1 MSATVSTLP
10 LNASAAPVQ
19 AQEAEIRRVFELH
32 AASARRLRTS
42 TVEQRIAR
50 LKRLREVLLAHREEV
65 VEAGVADFRRPAVEI
80 EMTELMPVLMDISD
94 TCRKLKKWL
103 KPRRIRATAMMFGT
117 RAWTRYEARGR
128 CLIIAPWNYPVTL
141 TLGPLVP
148 AVACGNAVMVKTSEV
163 APNFS
168 PFAAKYFQGTY
179 LLGMAAAK
187 LSKTGKLG
195 SVSAF
200 AIPELITSI
209 NAFTLGAQ
217 AVNPD
222 VEVSV
227 VWVNSWFDPAKEQEA
242 AKALMAQNCDVIF
255 SNAQDTP
262 SVISACEEAGVY
274 AFNLNSSMKKYAEK
288 TYLGCVA
295 TDWSPF
301 FTASVDAHLAGSF
314 KGANTFLGV
323 EDKVVQVVDWNP
335 AIPADTMARIKETE
349 AKIADGSFSPFTGPI
364 TKADGS
370 EAVASG
376 ATMAD
381 AEIVA
386 MDWHVKGVTTPLPK

>member
-1 MSATVSTLP
+1 MLNNITRRHFVQGLAATGLATAFAGKAAFAADEPLGITLVVP
-10 LNASAAPVQ
+10 SPIGDVGWGHALAAGLEPVKAAYGDKVKVTVIENIMEGPDADRIMNKTVADGNKFLIAGSFGYQ
-19 AQEAEIRRVFELH
+19 NGALQIARRDPSVTVLH
-32 AASARRLRTS
+32 ASGF
-42 TVEQRIAR
+42 Q
-50 LKRLREVLLAHREEV
+50 
-65 VEAGVADFRRPAVEI
+65 
-80 EMTELMPVLMDISD
+80 
-94 TCRKLKKWL
+94 
-103 KPRRIRATAMMFGT
+103 
-117 RAWTRYEARGR
+117 
-128 CLIIAPWNYPVTL
+128 
-141 TLGPLVP
+141 
-148 AVACGNAVMVKTSEV
+148 V

-179 LLGMAAAK
+179 LLGIAAAK

-217 AVNPD
+217 TVNPD
-222 VEVSV
+222 IQVSV

-242 AKALMAQNCDVIF
+242 AKALIAQNCDVIF

-262 SVISACEEAGVY
+262 SVVAACEEAGVY

-288 TYLGCVA
+288 KYLGCVA

-301 FTASVDAHLAGSF
+301 FKASVDAHLAGSF

-323 EDKVVQVVDWNP
+323 GDKVVAVTDWS
-335 AIPADTMARIKETE
+335 ADIPADTMATIKDVE

-370 EAVASG
+370 EGVAAG
-376 ATMAD
+376 ATLDD
-381 AEIVA
+381 AAIVA
-386 MDWHVKGVTTPLPK
+386 LDWHVKGVTTPLPK

>member
-1 MSATVSTLP
+1 MTNLTRRTLMQAAAATGLAGVFASRSAFAADEPLGIALIVPSPVGDVGWAHALSAGLEPVKAAYGDKVKISVIENVAEGPDADRIMNKVVADGNKFLIAGSFGYQNGALQIARRDPSVTV
-10 LNASAAPVQ
+10 
-19 AQEAEIRRVFELH
+19 LH
-32 AASARRLRTS
+32 ASGF
-42 TVEQRIAR
+42 Q
-50 LKRLREVLLAHREEV
+50 
-65 VEAGVADFRRPAVEI
+65 
-80 EMTELMPVLMDISD
+80 
-94 TCRKLKKWL
+94 
-103 KPRRIRATAMMFGT
+103 
-117 RAWTRYEARGR
+117 
-128 CLIIAPWNYPVTL
+128 
-141 TLGPLVP
+141 
-148 AVACGNAVMVKTSEV
+148 V

-179 LLGMAAAK
+179 LLGMAAAA

-209 NAFTLGAQ
+209 NAFALGAQ
-217 AVNPD
+217 SVNPD
-222 VEVSV
+222 IEVSV

-242 AKALMAQNCDVIF
+242 AKALIAQDCDVIF

-288 TYLGCVA
+288 TYLGCVT

-301 FTASVDAHLAGSF
+301 FKASVDAHLAGKF
-314 KGANTFLGV
+314 VGANAFLGV
-323 EDKVVQVVDWNP
+323 AEAVVEVVDWNP
-335 AIPADTMARIKETE
+335 NIPAETMAKIKELE

-370 EAVASG
+370 EGVAAG
-376 ATMAD
+376 ATLPDGDIA
-381 AEIVA
+381 A
-386 MDWHVKGVTTPLPK
+386 MNWHVKGVATPLPK

>member
-1 MSATVSTLP
+1 MTNLTRRTLMQAAAATGLASVFSSRSVFAADEPLGIALVVPSPVGDVGWAHALSAGLDPIKAAYGDKVKVTVIENVAEGPDADRIMNKVVADGAKVLIAGSFGYQNGALQIARRDPSATV
-10 LNASAAPVQ
+10 
-19 AQEAEIRRVFELH
+19 LH
-32 AASARRLRTS
+32 ASGF
-42 TVEQRIAR
+42 Q
-50 LKRLREVLLAHREEV
+50 
-65 VEAGVADFRRPAVEI
+65 
-80 EMTELMPVLMDISD
+80 
-94 TCRKLKKWL
+94 
-103 KPRRIRATAMMFGT
+103 
-117 RAWTRYEARGR
+117 
-128 CLIIAPWNYPVTL
+128 
-141 TLGPLVP
+141 
-148 AVACGNAVMVKTSEV
+148 V

-179 LLGMAAAK
+179 LLGMAAAA

-217 AVNPD
+217 AVNPNI
-222 VEVSV
+222 EVSV

-242 AKALMAQNCDVIF
+242 AKALIAQNCDVIF

-274 AFNLNSSMKKYAEK
+274 AFNLNSSMKKYAPK
-288 TYLGCVA
+288 KYLGCVT

-301 FTASVDAHLAGSF
+301 FKASVDAHLAGTF
-314 KGANTFLGV
+314 KGQNAFLGV
-323 EDKVVQVVDWNP
+323 ADKVVEVVDWN
-335 AIPADTMARIKETE
+335 ADIPADTMTKIKELE

-370 EAVASG
+370 EAVAAGVTLPDS
-376 ATMAD
+376 D
-381 AEIVA
+381 IVA
-386 MDWHVKGVTTPLPK
+386 MDWHVKGVATPLPK

>member
-1 MSATVSTLP
+1 MTLK
-10 LNASAAPVQ
+10 LTRRTLMKSVALTGVASAIGGRTAFAADEPLGITLVVPSPVGDVGWGH
-19 AQEAEIRRVFELH
+19 ALAAGLEPVKAAYGDKVKVTVIENIAEGPDADRIMNKTVADGNHFLIAGSFGYQNGALQIARRNPNVTVLH
-32 AASARRLRTS
+32 AS
-42 TVEQRIAR
+42 
-50 LKRLREVLLAHREEV
+50 
-65 VEAGVADFRRPAVEI
+65 GF
-80 EMTELMPVLMDISD
+80 
-94 TCRKLKKWL
+94 
-103 KPRRIRATAMMFGT
+103 
-117 RAWTRYEARGR
+117 
-128 CLIIAPWNYPVTL
+128 
-141 TLGPLVP
+141 
-148 AVACGNAVMVKTSEV
+148 EV

-179 LLGMAAAK
+179 LMGMAAAA

-217 AVNPD
+217 AVNPNI
-222 VEVSV
+222 EVSV

-242 AKALMAQNCDVIF
+242 AKALIAQNCDVIF

-262 SVISACEEAGVY
+262 SVISACEEAGVH
-274 AFNLNSSMKKYAEK
+274 AFNLNSSMKSYAPK

-301 FTASVDAHLAGSF
+301 FKASVDAHMAGNF
-314 KGANTFLGV
+314 KGANAFLGV
-323 EDKVVQVVDWNP
+323 ADKVVEVVDWSP
-335 AIPADTMARIKETE
+335 DVPADVMGKIKEAE

-370 EAVASG
+370 AGVAEG
-376 ATMAD
+376 TTMTD
-381 AEIVA
+381 GEIVS
-386 MDWHVKGVTTPLPK
+386 MNWHVKGVTTPLPQ

>member
-1 MSATVSTLP
+1 MLNNLTRRTLVKGLAATGLAGVLGGRAAFAAGEPLGITLVIP
-10 LNASAAPVQ
+10 SPVGDVGWGHALAAGLDPIKAAYGDKVKITVIENIPEGPDADRIMNKTVADGNKFLVAGSFGYQ
-19 AQEAEIRRVFELH
+19 NGALQIARRDPSVTVLH
-32 AASARRLRTS
+32 ASGF
-42 TVEQRIAR
+42 Q
-50 LKRLREVLLAHREEV
+50 
-65 VEAGVADFRRPAVEI
+65 
-80 EMTELMPVLMDISD
+80 
-94 TCRKLKKWL
+94 
-103 KPRRIRATAMMFGT
+103 
-117 RAWTRYEARGR
+117 
-128 CLIIAPWNYPVTL
+128 
-141 TLGPLVP
+141 
-148 AVACGNAVMVKTSEV
+148 V

-179 LLGMAAAK
+179 LLGIAAAK

-217 AVNPD
+217 TVNPD
-222 VEVSV
+222 IEVSV

-274 AFNLNSSMKKYAEK
+274 AFNLNSSMKKYAPTK
-288 TYLGCVA
+288 YLGCIA

-301 FTASVDAHLAGSF
+301 FKASVDAHLAGTF
-314 KGANTFLGV
+314 KGANAFLGV
-323 EDKVVQVVDWNP
+323 TENVVDVVDWN
-335 AIPADTMARIKETE
+335 ADIPADTMATIKALE

-364 TKADGS
+364 AKADGS
-370 EAVASG
+370 EGVAAG
-376 ATMAD
+376 ATLED
-381 AEIVA
+381 SVIVA

>member
-1 MSATVSTLP
+1 MLDNLTRRTLMKGLAATGLAGALGSRLAVAADEP
-10 LNASAAPVQ
+10 LGIALVVPSPVGEGPDADRIMNKTVADGNKFLIAGSFGYQ
-19 AQEAEIRRVFELH
+19 NGALQIARRNPGVTVLH
-32 AASARRLRTS
+32 ASGF
-42 TVEQRIAR
+42 Q
-50 LKRLREVLLAHREEV
+50 
-65 VEAGVADFRRPAVEI
+65 
-80 EMTELMPVLMDISD
+80 
-94 TCRKLKKWL
+94 
-103 KPRRIRATAMMFGT
+103 
-117 RAWTRYEARGR
+117 
-128 CLIIAPWNYPVTL
+128 
-141 TLGPLVP
+141 
-148 AVACGNAVMVKTSEV
+148 V

-179 LLGMAAAK
+179 LLGMAAAA

-217 AVNPD
+217 AVKPD
-222 VEVSV
+222 IEVSV

-242 AKALMAQNCDVIF
+242 AKALIAQKCDVIF

-262 SVISACEEAGVY
+262 SVIAACEEAGVY
-274 AFNLNSSMKKYAEK
+274 AFNLNSSMKKYALK

-301 FTASVDAHLAGSF
+301 FKASVDAHLAGTF
-314 KGANTFLGV
+314 KGANAFLGV
-323 EDKVVQVVDWNP
+323 ADKVVEVVDWN
-335 AIPADTMARIKETE
+335 ADIPADTMARIEE
-349 AKIADGSFSPFTGPI
+349 VGAKIADGSFSPFTGPI

-370 EAVASG
+370 ESVASG
-376 ATMAD
+376 KTMAD

-386 MDWHVKGVTTPLPK
+386 MNWHVKGVTTPLPK

>member
-1 MSATVSTLP
+1 MTNISRRTLMQGVAAAGLAGAFGGRAAFAAGDPLGITLVVPSPIGDVGWGHALAAGLEPIKAAYGDKVKVTVVENIPEGPDADRIMTKTVADGNKFLIAGSFGYQNGALQI
-10 LNASAAPVQ
+10 A
-19 AQEAEIRRVFELH
+19 RRNPDVTVLH
-32 AASARRLRTS
+32 ASGF
-42 TVEQRIAR
+42 Q
-50 LKRLREVLLAHREEV
+50 
-65 VEAGVADFRRPAVEI
+65 
-80 EMTELMPVLMDISD
+80 
-94 TCRKLKKWL
+94 
-103 KPRRIRATAMMFGT
+103 
-117 RAWTRYEARGR
+117 
-128 CLIIAPWNYPVTL
+128 
-141 TLGPLVP
+141 
-148 AVACGNAVMVKTSEV
+148 V

-179 LLGMAAAK
+179 LLGMAAAA

-217 AVNPD
+217 AVNPNI
-222 VEVSV
+222 EVSV

-242 AKALMAQNCDVIF
+242 AKALIAQKCDVIF

-274 AFNLNSSMKKYAEK
+274 AFNLNSSMKKYAPK
-288 TYLGCVA
+288 TYLGCVS

-301 FTASVDAHLAGSF
+301 FKASVDAHLAGTF

-323 EDKVVQVVDWNP
+323 ADKVVEVVDWHP
-335 AIPADTMARIKETE
+335 SIPADTMTKIKAAE
-349 AKIADGSFSPFTGPI
+349 AKIADGSLSPFTGPI
-364 TKADGS
+364 SKADGS
-370 EAVASG
+370 EG
-376 ATMAD
+376 AAAGKTLTD
-381 AEIVA
+381 GEIVA

>member
-1 MSATVSTLP
+1 MTAINRRTL
-10 LNASAAPVQ
+10 LKSVALSGLASAIGARVTLAADEPLGIALVVPSPIGDVGWGHALAAGLEPVKAAYGDKVKVTVLENIPEGPDADRIMNKAVADGNKVLIAGSFGYQ
-19 AQEAEIRRVFELH
+19 NGALQIARRNPGVTVLH
-32 AASARRLRTS
+32 ASGF
-42 TVEQRIAR
+42 Q
-50 LKRLREVLLAHREEV
+50 
-65 VEAGVADFRRPAVEI
+65 
-80 EMTELMPVLMDISD
+80 
-94 TCRKLKKWL
+94 
-103 KPRRIRATAMMFGT
+103 
-117 RAWTRYEARGR
+117 
-128 CLIIAPWNYPVTL
+128 
-141 TLGPLVP
+141 
-148 AVACGNAVMVKTSEV
+148 V

-179 LLGMAAAK
+179 LMGMAAAALTK
-187 LSKTGKLG
+187 SGKLG

-217 AVNPD
+217 AVKPD
-222 VEVSV
+222 IEVSV

-242 AKALMAQNCDVIF
+242 AKALIAQGCDVIF

-274 AFNLNSSMKKYAEK
+274 AFNLNSSMKSYAPK

-301 FTASVDAHLAGSF
+301 FKASVDAHVAGTF
-314 KGANTFLGV
+314 KGANAFLGV
-323 EDKVVQVVDWNP
+323 SDKVVEVVDWNP
-335 AIPADTMARIKETE
+335 AVPADTVAKIKEAE

-370 EAVASG
+370 EAVAAGKTLSDG
-376 ATMAD
+376 
-381 AEIVA
+381 EIVA
-386 MDWHVKGVTTPLPK
+386 MDWHVKGVATPLPK

>member
-1 MSATVSTLP
+1 MTKITRRTLMQGAAATGLVGAFGARAALAAGEPLGITLVVPSPIGDVGWGHALAAGLDPIKAAYGDKVKVTVVENIPEGPDADRIMNKTVADGNKFLIAGSFGYQNGALQIARRNPQVS
-10 LNASAAPVQ
+10 V
-19 AQEAEIRRVFELH
+19 LH
-32 AASARRLRTS
+32 ASGF
-42 TVEQRIAR
+42 Q
-50 LKRLREVLLAHREEV
+50 
-65 VEAGVADFRRPAVEI
+65 
-80 EMTELMPVLMDISD
+80 
-94 TCRKLKKWL
+94 
-103 KPRRIRATAMMFGT
+103 
-117 RAWTRYEARGR
+117 
-128 CLIIAPWNYPVTL
+128 
-141 TLGPLVP
+141 
-148 AVACGNAVMVKTSEV
+148 V

-179 LLGMAAAK
+179 LLGMAAAA

-217 AVNPD
+217 AVRPD
-222 VEVSV
+222 IEVSV

-242 AKALMAQNCDVIF
+242 AKALIAQKCDVIF

-274 AFNLNSSMKKYAEK
+274 AFNLNSSMKSYAPK
-288 TYLGCVA
+288 TYLGCVS

-301 FTASVDAHLAGSF
+301 FKASVDAHLAGTF
-314 KGANTFLGV
+314 KGTNAFLGV
-323 EDKVVQVVDWNP
+323 VDKVVEVVDWNP
-335 AIPADTMARIKETE
+335 AIPVDTMTRIKAAE
-349 AKIADGSFSPFTGPI
+349 AKIAEGSLSPFTGPI

-370 EAVASG
+370 EGVASG
-376 ATMAD
+376 KTLAD

>member
-1 MSATVSTLP
+1 MLNNLTRRTLMKGLAATGLAGTFGGKAAFAADEP
-10 LNASAAPVQ
+10 LGIALVVPSPVGDVGWGHALAAGLDPVK
-19 AQEAEIRRVFELH
+19 AAYGDKVKVTVIENIAEGPDADRIMNKTVADGNKFLIAGSFGYQNGALQIARRDPSVTVLH
-32 AASARRLRTS
+32 ASGF
-42 TVEQRIAR
+42 Q
-50 LKRLREVLLAHREEV
+50 
-65 VEAGVADFRRPAVEI
+65 
-80 EMTELMPVLMDISD
+80 
-94 TCRKLKKWL
+94 
-103 KPRRIRATAMMFGT
+103 
-117 RAWTRYEARGR
+117 
-128 CLIIAPWNYPVTL
+128 
-141 TLGPLVP
+141 
-148 AVACGNAVMVKTSEV
+148 V

-179 LLGMAAAK
+179 LLGIAAAK

-217 AVNPD
+217 TVNPD
-222 VEVSV
+222 IEVSV

-288 TYLGCVA
+288 KYLGCVA

-301 FTASVDAHLAGSF
+301 FKASVDAHLAGSF

-323 EDKVVQVVDWNP
+323 SDKVVQVVDWNP
-335 AIPADTMARIKETE
+335 DIPADTMAKIKEIE

-370 EAVASG
+370 EGVAAG
-376 ATMAD
+376 ATMDDGA
-381 AEIVA
+381 IVA

>member
-1 MSATVSTLP
+1 MRTTISRRNLMKSVALTGL
-10 LNASAAPVQ
+10 ASAIGARVSLAADEPLGITLVLPSPLGDVGWGH
-19 AQEAEIRRVFELH
+19 ALAAALDPIKAAYGDKVKVTVLENIAEGPDADRIMNKTVADGNKFLIAGSFGYQNGALQIAKRNPDVTVLH
-32 AASARRLRTS
+32 AS
-42 TVEQRIAR
+42 
-50 LKRLREVLLAHREEV
+50 
-65 VEAGVADFRRPAVEI
+65 G
-80 EMTELMPVLMDISD
+80 
-94 TCRKLKKWL
+94 
-103 KPRRIRATAMMFGT
+103 
-117 RAWTRYEARGR
+117 Y
-128 CLIIAPWNYPVTL
+128 
-141 TLGPLVP
+141 
-148 AVACGNAVMVKTSEV
+148 EV

-179 LLGMAAAK
+179 LMGMAAAA

-217 AVNPD
+217 AVNPN

-242 AKALMAQNCDVIF
+242 AKALIAQKCDVIF

-262 SVISACEEAGVY
+262 SVISACEAAGVY
-274 AFNLNSSMKKYAEK
+274 AFNLNSSMKTYAPK

-301 FTASVDAHLAGSF
+301 FKASVDAHVAGTF
-314 KGANTFLGV
+314 KGANAFLGV
-323 EDKVVQVVDWNP
+323 ADKVVEVVDWS
-335 AIPADTMARIKETE
+335 ADVPADTMARIKDAE
-349 AKIADGSFSPFTGPI
+349 AKIASGALSPFAGPL

-370 EAVASG
+370 EGVAKG
-376 ATMAD
+376 VTMTD

>member
-1 MSATVSTLP
+1 MTNLTRRTLMKAAAAASLAGALGSRLAFAADEPLGITLVVPSPIGDVGWGHALSASLEPVKAAYGDKVKVTVLENIMEGPDADRIMTKTVADGNKFLIAGSFGYQNGALQV
-10 LNASAAPVQ
+10 A
-19 AQEAEIRRVFELH
+19 RRDPSVTVLH
-32 AASARRLRTS
+32 ASGF
-42 TVEQRIAR
+42 Q
-50 LKRLREVLLAHREEV
+50 
-65 VEAGVADFRRPAVEI
+65 
-80 EMTELMPVLMDISD
+80 
-94 TCRKLKKWL
+94 
-103 KPRRIRATAMMFGT
+103 
-117 RAWTRYEARGR
+117 
-128 CLIIAPWNYPVTL
+128 
-141 TLGPLVP
+141 
-148 AVACGNAVMVKTSEV
+148 V

-179 LLGMAAAK
+179 LLGMAAAA

-242 AKALMAQNCDVIF
+242 AKALIAQKCDVIF

-262 SVISACEEAGVY
+262 SVVAACEDAGVY
-274 AFNLNSSMKKYAEK
+274 SFNLNSSMKKYAEK

-301 FTASVDAHLAGSF
+301 FKASVDAHLAGTF
-314 KGANTFLGV
+314 KGANAFLSV
-323 EDKVVQVVDWNP
+323 ADKVVQVTDWNP
-335 AIPADTMARIKETE
+335 AIPADMMTRIKETE
-349 AKIADGSFSPFTGPI
+349 AKIAGGSFSPFTGPI
-364 TKADGS
+364 AKADGS
-370 EAVASG
+370 EGVAAG
-376 ATMAD
+376 ATMTD
-381 AEIVA
+381 PEIIA

>member
-1 MSATVSTLP
+1 MTNLTRRTLMQAAAATGLAGVFASRSAFASDEPLGIALIVPSPVGDVGWAHALSAGLEPVKAAYGDKVKISVIENVAEGPDADRIMNKVVADGNKFLIAGSFGYQNGALQIARRDPSVTV
-10 LNASAAPVQ
+10 
-19 AQEAEIRRVFELH
+19 LH
-32 AASARRLRTS
+32 ASGF
-42 TVEQRIAR
+42 Q
-50 LKRLREVLLAHREEV
+50 
-65 VEAGVADFRRPAVEI
+65 
-80 EMTELMPVLMDISD
+80 
-94 TCRKLKKWL
+94 
-103 KPRRIRATAMMFGT
+103 
-117 RAWTRYEARGR
+117 
-128 CLIIAPWNYPVTL
+128 
-141 TLGPLVP
+141 
-148 AVACGNAVMVKTSEV
+148 V

-179 LLGMAAAK
+179 LLGMAAAA

-217 AVNPD
+217 TVNPD
-222 VEVSV
+222 IEVSV

-242 AKALMAQNCDVIF
+242 AKALMAQDCDVIF

-274 AFNLNSSMKKYAEK
+274 GFNLNSSMKKYADK

-301 FTASVDAHLAGSF
+301 FKASVDAHLAGKF
-314 KGANTFLGV
+314 AGANAFLGV
-323 EDKVVQVVDWNP
+323 AEAVVEVVDWNP
-335 AIPADTMARIKETE
+335 NIPAETMAKIKELE

-370 EAVASG
+370 EGVAAG
-376 ATMAD
+376 VTLPDGDIA
-381 AEIVA
+381 A
-386 MDWHVKGVTTPLPK
+386 MNWHVKGVATPLPK

>member
-1 MSATVSTLP
+1 MLNNLTRRTLMKGMAATGLATTLSGRAALAADEP
-10 LNASAAPVQ
+10 LGITLVIPSPVGDVGWGHALAAGLEPVKAAYGDKVKVTVIENIPEGPDADRIMNKTVADGNKFLIAGSFGYQ
-19 AQEAEIRRVFELH
+19 NGALQIARRDPSVTVLH
-32 AASARRLRTS
+32 ASGF
-42 TVEQRIAR
+42 Q
-50 LKRLREVLLAHREEV
+50 
-65 VEAGVADFRRPAVEI
+65 
-80 EMTELMPVLMDISD
+80 
-94 TCRKLKKWL
+94 
-103 KPRRIRATAMMFGT
+103 
-117 RAWTRYEARGR
+117 
-128 CLIIAPWNYPVTL
+128 
-141 TLGPLVP
+141 
-148 AVACGNAVMVKTSEV
+148 V

-179 LLGMAAAK
+179 LLGMAAAT

-217 AVNPD
+217 TVNPD
-222 VEVSV
+222 IEVSV

-242 AKALMAQNCDVIF
+242 AKALMAQDCDVIF

-274 AFNLNSSMKKYAEK
+274 AFNLNSSMKKYAPAK
-288 TYLGCVA
+288 YLGCIA

-301 FTASVDAHLAGSF
+301 FKASVDAHLAGTF

-323 EDKVVQVVDWNP
+323 SDKVVAVTDWNP
-335 AIPADTMARIKETE
+335 DIPADTMTKIKEIE
-349 AKIADGSFSPFTGPI
+349 VKIADGSFSPFTGPI
-364 TKADGS
+364 MKADDS
-370 EAVASG
+370 EGVASG
-376 ATMAD
+376 ATMTD
-381 AEIVA
+381 GEIVG